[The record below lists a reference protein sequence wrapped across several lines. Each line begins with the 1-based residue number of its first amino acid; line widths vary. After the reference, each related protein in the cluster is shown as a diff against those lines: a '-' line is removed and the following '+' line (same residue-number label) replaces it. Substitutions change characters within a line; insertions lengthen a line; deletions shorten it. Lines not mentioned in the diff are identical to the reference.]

1 MMRWILCCFVLLGGL
16 GGRSLGWAAPP
27 LSQLIRF
34 VDEEPDK
41 AFPLLRKELERSDLS
56 AALRAQY
63 LQLLALAYYN
73 KVQKGRAKDVFRQ
86 SLKIDPDVPLRGE
99 MSPLMRQQ
107 FLLWRKE
114 FLLHHPVRRRPP
126 PPSRSPDLVPS
137 IVLLSIGAAAFVG
150 AAVLGVVALSERDA
164 AEKAYNKLPT
174 AALHFRNAD
183 GLALG
188 ANLAYATG
196 GALLVASTV
205 WLIVELT
212 KSPPSRSS
220 NHPPHATKERILW

>member
-1 MMRWILCCFVLLGGL
+1 M
-16 GGRSLGWAAPP
+16 
-27 LSQLIRF
+27 
-34 VDEEPDK
+34 
-41 AFPLLRKELERSDLS
+41 RKELERSDLS

-188 ANLAYATG
+188 ANLATDASPFLSLFSLYSSFCPFPPLVCRLLPPT
-196 GALLVASTV
+196 ALPAEPSMTASIVA
-205 WLIVELT
+205 
-212 KSPPSRSS
+212 
-220 NHPPHATKERILW
+220 